1 MAQQVVVVAVA
12 TPAEGRGD
20 DVREA
25 LLAAVRRVHGEP
37 GCELYALH
45 AREDGA
51 FVMIERWAS
60 ADALR
65 EHGRGEALAELGAA
79 LDGALARP
87 LDVTRMTALPA
98 GDPDKGAL

>member
-12 TPAEGRGD
+12 VPAEGRAD
-20 DVREA
+20 DVRQA
-25 LLAAVRRVHGEP
+25 FTTAVARVHGEP

-45 AREDGA
+45 EREDGA

-65 EHGRGEALAELGAA
+65 EHGRGAALAELGAA
-79 LDGALARP
+79 LEGALAQP